1 MTQIVFNS
9 QNETDILG
17 FKVSRCNEEDVNE
30 QQLLNEIIE
39 GRYDICRLKLPAE
52 DEMISMKLESLG
64 IPFFFSGSIRRYRTK
79 IIEKPSGDFFHPQMT
94 YEMYDGSQEE
104 LLMEMLKGTWGDY
117 PLGYYRAPY
126 LCELVNKEVEIE
138 SVFNFYKKNN
148 LNSLHPKNS
157 IMFMNDQGNY
167 VGFFALNHVSGEL
180 ESHIGGILEPYRKGG
195 YFLDM
200 LRYIKNYCVDQ
211 KLSHFVFGA
220 RNENAIVQKI
230 FQDVGFRPIGSENV
244 FHILSFMSLSQVDKV
259 VLNSHEDDFGTLLR
273 IVNEYAT
280 QYFSDFYISKIQ
292 SSEINRKQ
300 EKNDLYQLIVSMPI
314 KTEQFFLVLIQKV
327 LESGEVLKCYYFTGK
342 V

>member
-1 MTQIVFNS
+1 
-9 QNETDILG
+9 
-17 FKVSRCNEEDVNE
+17 
-30 QQLLNEIIE
+30 
-39 GRYDICRLKLPAE
+39 
-52 DEMISMKLESLG
+52 
-64 IPFFFSGSIRRYRTK
+64 
-79 IIEKPSGDFFHPQMT
+79 
-94 YEMYDGSQEE
+94 
-104 LLMEMLKGTWGDY
+104 
-117 PLGYYRAPY
+117 
-126 LCELVNKEVEIE
+126 
-138 SVFNFYKKNN
+138 
-148 LNSLHPKNS
+148 
-157 IMFMNDQGNY
+157 MNDQGNY